1 MVKML
6 RLNKLNIIGIIMILF
21 AVLLAFTNFLD
32 NIILTLT
39 YHFLEGS
46 SQGKSIIL
54 FSFMGS
60 MLLFYPLFNLN
71 GVIGKRISS
80 ISRLLKFEDKKYLKF
95 TIITILFT
103 YSFGFLVEVL
113 IRLKLGV
120 PLLTTFIAYNSN
132 SYSSTA
138 ITHSHVFKSVLGLL
152 IQSLGIHINTGVNAG
167 VPLIPYTTPLALIV
181 LITWPLICIAGII
194 ALSNQERELYKV
206 ILAFVLTL
214 SLIGILD
221 GGLFSTPALI
231 GLAGLLGIYFIK
243 KPFSAKDLLKPSVII
258 IFLILLRLSIGLL
271 GTSTEVHEITII
283 NPSNNIDLQGYD
295 VLSVQKEENKTI
307 VTVPGNI
314 NDKVLLIDLDRT
326 LKGKCSGFFL
336 SWNILSYV

>member
-1 MVKML
+1 ML

-21 AVLLAFTNFLD
+21 AVLLTVTNFLD

-54 FSFMGS
+54 FTVMGS

-71 GVIGKRISS
+71 GIIGRRISS
-80 ISRLLKFEDKKYLKF
+80 INHFLKIEEKKYLKF
-95 TIITILFT
+95 TIIIVVFT
-103 YSFGFLVEVL
+103 YLFGLLIEVL

-120 PLLTTFIAYNSN
+120 SLFTTFVAYNSN

-138 ITHSHVFKSVLGLL
+138 ITHSHVFKSVLGYI
-152 IQSLGIHINTGVNAG
+152 IQSLGIHISSGINAG
-167 VPLIPYTTPLALIV
+167 VPLIPYTIPLALIV
-181 LITWPLICIAGII
+181 LITWPLIYIAGII
-194 ALSNQERELYKV
+194 AVSTNEKDLYKV
-206 ILAFVLTL
+206 ILAFALTL

-221 GGLFSTPALI
+221 GGIFSTPAII
-231 GLAGLLGIYFIK
+231 GLACLFGIYYIK
-243 KPFSAKDLLKPSVII
+243 IPFSPKNLLKPSVIV
-258 IFLILLRLSIGLL
+258 IFLIILRLSIGLL

-283 NPSNNIDLQGYD
+283 NPSDNIDLQGYD

-307 VTVPGNI
+307 ITVPGNV
-314 NDKVLLIDLDRT
+314 NDKDLLIDMIRT
-326 LKGKCSGFFL
+326 LKGNCSGFFL